1 MGTLPVV
8 VVGAGPVGLALAAQ
22 LVERGLEPLV
32 LESGSQVGAAV
43 AAWGHVRIFSP
54 WRYDVDPAARRLLER
69 AGWTAPDPDGLP
81 TGGELVE
88 RYLVPLAATPELS
101 GRIRTSARVLAIS
114 RRGVDKTR
122 STGRDDQPFV
132 VRVATASGV
141 EDLLAGAVVDASG
154 TWQTPNPLGAGG
166 LPAIGEHDAGER
178 LTHALPD
185 VLGADRARFAGRHTV
200 VVGNGHS
207 ASNTLLALAQ
217 LAEEVPGTRMT
228 WVIRGR
234 SAARTYGGGTDDQLP
249 ARAALGS
256 RLRRL
261 VESGAVEFVPGFHV
275 ERVDRD
281 GDGVTLGGTTP
292 AGDRSIHADVIVSAT
307 GFRPDLDL
315 IRELRIEVD
324 PVTEAPPK
332 LAPLIDPNVHSC
344 GTVPPHGA
352 RELAQPEPGFYV
364 VGSKSY
370 GRAPTFLMLTGYEQ
384 ARSVAAALAGDHAAA
399 ESVELTLPQT
409 GVCGGSSADDGCCD
423 VAAGPQLISL
433 SAAPARS

>member
-32 LESGSQVGAAV
+32 LESGDEVGAAV

-69 AGWTAPDPDGLP
+69 AGWTAPDPDVLP

-101 GRIRTSARVLAIS
+101 GRIRTGTRVLAIS
-114 RRGVDKTR
+114 RRGIDKTR
-122 STGRDDQPFV
+122 STGRDEQPFV

-166 LPAIGEHDAGER
+166 LPAIGENDAREH

-185 VLGADRARFAGRHTV
+185 VLGTDRARFAGRHTV

-217 LAEEVPGTRMT
+217 LAGEAPGTRMT

-234 SAARTYGGGTDDQLP
+234 SAARTYGGGADDQLP
-249 ARAALGS
+249 ARAALGT
-256 RLRRL
+256 RLRHL

-281 GDGVTLGGTTP
+281 GAGVALGGTTA
-292 AGDRSIHADVIVSAT
+292 AGDRSIRADVIVNAT

-352 RELAQPEPGFYV
+352 RELAQPEPGFFV